1 MRRSD
6 FFMKIISGALFLALA
21 SYIGFSLYSA
31 AKNPFLTTAALR
43 YTVEEAG
50 SAEGYIVREET
61 VVAGDGSLSVPAVRD
76 GERTASGALL
86 ANVYAGASS
95 LSGASEIRETKLRIA
110 QLEAA
115 ATANPRDAEEARQT
129 SVLLLAA
136 AVQTAA
142 FEHMDELSLAVE
154 SLVIAAHS
162 GAAAAAELVSLRE
175 SLARLESVY
184 AAGSAVY
191 APKSGLF
198 TSAVDGFEGVTPGA
212 LASVLPS
219 SLAPLFSAPES
230 GGGVGKLIFGTKW
243 YFAAVLD
250 ASDALRL
257 HDGDRVRVQLTRP
270 VSASYTMTAERVGRN
285 EDGKSVVVFSCDR
298 GLAETA
304 SLRRVSA
311 EVVFDEVSGVR
322 VPKAAIHLED
332 DEGDNLPYVYLATGG
347 RAERV
352 AVTILREY
360 GDGYIVSG
368 AGGDASPLREG
379 AEIIVKANGLKD
391 GKVLDN

>member
-1 MRRSD
+1 
-6 FFMKIISGALFLALA
+6 MKIISGALFLTLA
-21 SYIGFSLYSA
+21 SYIGFSLYNT

-43 YTVEEAG
+43 YTVEELG
-50 SAEGYIVREET
+50 SAEGYIVREEERI
-61 VVAGDGSLSVPAVRD
+61 AGDGSVSVPAVRD
-76 GERTASGALL
+76 GVRTASGALL

-95 LSGASEIRETKLRIA
+95 LAGASEIRETKLRIA

-115 ATANPRDAEEARQT
+115 ASANPRDAEEARQT
-129 SVLLLAA
+129 SVLKLAA
-136 AVQTAA
+136 AVQAA
-142 FEHMDELSLAVE
+142 SFERLDELALAVE
-154 SLVIAAHS
+154 SLVIGAHS
-162 GAAAAAELVSLRE
+162 GGAAEEELALLRE
-175 SLARLESVY
+175 KLARSEASY
-184 AAGSAVY
+184 DAGIAVY

-198 TSAVDGFEGVTPGA
+198 TSSVDGLEDVTPGA
-212 LASVLPS
+212 LTSVLPS
-219 SLAPLFSAPES
+219 SLASLFSSPEP

-257 HDGDRVRVQLTRP
+257 HDGDQVRVQLTRP
-270 VSASYTMTAERVGRN
+270 VSAGYAMTVERVGRGEN
-285 EDGKSVVVFSCDR
+285 GKSVVVFSCDR

-304 SLRRVSA
+304 ALRYVSA

-332 DEGDNLPYVYLATGG
+332 GEDGEGDNLPYVYLATGG

-360 GDGYIVSG
+360 GDGYIVTG
-368 AGGDASPLREG
+368 EGGDASPLREG
-379 AEIIVKANGLKD
+379 AEIIVKANGLEN
-391 GKVLDN
+391 GKALDS